1 LDATLQEHLEAVKQL
16 VLNEVNVKEMEFIKD
31 TAGVLIKKVKP
42 NFKALGARFGKQM
55 KEISAAIA
63 ALSQGEISSLERN
76 GKYTLSLQ
84 SGSAEL
90 SVDDVEILLEDIP
103 GQLVATEG
111 SLTVALDVTITEEL
125 RREGIA
131 RELVN
136 RIQNIRKDMDFDVT
150 DKISVTIEQN
160 SDIQLALEDF
170 KEYVAGQTLALSIE
184 LADSPV
190 NAVETEIDGTSLKIA
205 VVRTGKQAL

>member
-1 LDATLQEHLEAVKQL
+1 LQEHLEAVKQL

>member
-1 LDATLQEHLEAVKQL
+1 LQEHLEAVKQL

-31 TAGVLIKKVKP
+31 TAGVLIKKVRP

-55 KEISAAIA
+55 KEISVAIA

-150 DKISVTIEQN
+150 DKINVTIEQN
-160 SDIQLALEDF
+160 PDIQLALEDF

-205 VVRTGKQAL
+205 VKRVVN